1 MEGNKLSKKQIK
13 LFGLITIVSF
23 IFALFGG
30 LTLTT
35 SPAHAASVQFSE
47 SQITTNTASQEQPD
61 VYFDV
66 IVYQDSRNGNW
77 DIYAYTVGAA
87 VPEARVTTNSANQK
101 EPSIFG
107 NIIAYQDD
115 RNGNWDIYVYDLISQ
130 TETRITTNT
139 AAQQYPEID
148 GTRIV
153 WQDNRNGNGDIY
165 MYDLTTQTE
174 TRITTT
180 SINRNPSISGN
191 LIAYEKQIFENNAYR
206 WAIYYFNLATNV
218 ETQVSGG
225 DKYNPVI
232 DGPHIVYEAPWTWDF
247 NTLYNV
253 VMKDVVSGTTWD
265 PNYPSD
271 QRYPDV
277 YGNIIVYQD
286 DRVYTYPAGYKWSIF
301 LYNLDT
307 QSESQVTKLT
317 PNTGNQIFPAVNYN
331 KIVYMDDRNGNYDI
345 YMTTFAFA
353 QTPPMTG
360 NPPGSSPTP
369 EYAIGKL
376 QTAKSIIDD
385 SSQIPPSD
393 LSGANIKVSNN
404 RRNTLINR
412 IDAAIHSVQAAADS
426 SNPKK
431 EAAQYQSALNQL
443 NSILDKMDGTLLR
456 GTPDMTGSGYTP
468 DWITTSTS
476 QELVTPLITSS
487 IATLQALLEK

>member
-1 MEGNKLSKKQIK
+1 MTRKKIK
-13 LFGLITIVSF
+13 LFGLITTAFFV
-23 IFALFGG
+23 FALFGG
-30 LTLTT
+30 LTLIT
-35 SPAHAASVQFSE
+35 SPAQAASVQFSE
-47 SQITTNTASQEQPD
+47 SRI
-61 VYFDV
+61 
-66 IVYQDSRNGNW
+66 
-77 DIYAYTVGAA
+77 
-87 VPEARVTTNSANQK
+87 TTNSANQK

-165 MYDLTTQTE
+165 MYDLTTQVE

-206 WAIYYFNLATNV
+206 WAIYYFNLTTNV

-317 PNTGNQIFPAVNYN
+317 PNAGNQIYPAVNYN

-353 QTPPMTG
+353 QTPPMAG
-360 NPPGSSPTP
+360 GPGGSPTP
-369 EYAIGKL
+369 ENAIEKL
-376 QTAKSIIDD
+376 QNAKSIIDD

-393 LSGANIKVSNN
+393 VSGANIKVSNN

-412 IDAAIHSVQAAADS
+412 IDAVIHNIQAAADS
-426 SNPKK
+426 TNPKK

-443 NSILDKMDGTLLR
+443 FSILDKMDGTLLR
-456 GTPDMTGSGYTP
+456 GTPDTTGSGYTP

-476 QELVTPLITSS
+476 QELLTPLITGS